1 MFSAQNARRIPLDLR
16 FFADDSGGSEK
27 TEKATPK
34 KKEKAR
40 EEGQVAKSQEVSTAF
55 MLLAG
60 FFALR
65 MFAGGIARGTTGL
78 FEHQFEMIL
87 GGMEHMEQV
96 TVAAHIAWMFGRVLI
111 MVAPMLLVALVVG
124 IIVNVVQVGWKI
136 TSKPMMPKFSKL
148 NPLKGFKKIFS
159 LQSLMNFL
167 KSLLKLGVI
176 SAVVFIMLRNA
187 ADETLPLLLGME
199 LGASIIIIGNMIVNL
214 GLAIG
219 AFYLFIAAADLA
231 FTRWKHAKDLRMTK
245 HEVKMEYK
253 QQEGDPLIK
262 GKIRQKRREG
272 SMRRM
277 MQNVP
282 QADVVITNPTHY
294 AVALKYDLLGAL
306 TAPILVAKGVDF
318 MAQRI
323 REAAKEHDITIVENP
338 PLARAIYDEV
348 EVDKEIPEEL
358 YVAVAEIMAY
368 VFQLKGQV

>member
-1 MFSAQNARRIPLDLR
+1 MCRVKVIPLDLC

-65 MFAGGIARGTTGL
+65 MFGGRIATGTTGL
-78 FEHQFEMIL
+78 FEHQFGMVL
-87 GGMEHMEQV
+87 GGIEQMEQV
-96 TVAAHIAWMFGRVLI
+96 SIAAHIAWMFGQVLL
-111 MVAPMLLVALVVG
+111 MAAPMFLVALVVG

-148 NPLKGFKKIFS
+148 NPLKGFKRIFS
-159 LQSLMNFL
+159 IQSLMNFL
-167 KSLLKLGVI
+167 KSLLKITVI
-176 SAVVFIMLRNA
+176 GAVVFVMLRNA
-187 ADETLPLLLGME
+187 AEETLPVLLGME
-199 LGASIIIIGNMIVNL
+199 LGASIIVIGNMIINM
-214 GLAIG
+214 GLAVG
-219 AFYLFIAAADLA
+219 AFYLFIAAADFA

-262 GKIRQKRREG
+262 GKIRQKMREV

-282 QADVVITNPTHY
+282 QADVIITNPTHY
-294 AVALKYDLLGAL
+294 AVALKYDLLGPL
-306 TAPILVAKGVDF
+306 TAPVLVAKGVDY
-318 MAQRI
+318 MARRI
-323 REAAKEHDITIVENP
+323 REVGIENNITIVENP
-338 PLARAIYDEV
+338 PLARAIYEDVEV
-348 EVDKEIPEEL
+348 EKEIPEEL